1 MRRALRES
9 RAPRII
15 IGLVLGALLAACPKS
30 QGDKPAKTPQAQPE
44 DGAQPEVIHRSY
56 KAMGTQI
63 TITAYTTDKERAV
76 SVMEQAFKE
85 FDRLEKLL
93 TTWLPQSDVSKLNK
107 SAGGPAIKVAP
118 EVISIL
124 QKAISLS
131 RLTEGKF
138 DVTFGAL
145 SGLWRFDHQNQD
157 NKIPPEK
164 EIKKRLPFVGYE
176 NIEVD
181 AERQTARLRKK
192 GVSVHLGGIG
202 KGYAVDR
209 AVALIREQG
218 FKHFMVQAGG
228 DLYVAGRK
236 GDRAWRVGIRD
247 PRGGRSTFF
256 AAAEVTDATF
266 STSGDYERF
275 FIKDG
280 KRYHHIIDPDLGRPS
295 KPCRSVTVMAP
306 DAMTADAL
314 STGIF
319 ILGAKKGLEI
329 AEKTPGVGVVIVDNK
344 NQVHVS
350 SRLRDGLKRF
360 KDPTDGI

>member
-1 MRRALRES
+1 MC
-9 RAPRII
+9 
-15 IGLVLGALLAACPKS
+15 LGACPKD
-30 QGDKPAKTPQAQPE
+30 QVEQPAEKPAPAAE
-44 DGAQPEVIHRSY
+44 PEVVHRSY
-56 KAMGTQI
+56 KAVGTQI
-63 TITAYTTDKERAV
+63 TITAYTTDKAGALA
-76 SVMEQAFKE
+76 VMEEAFKE

-93 TTWLPQSDVSKLNK
+93 TIWLPQSDVSKLNK
-107 SAGGPAIKVAP
+107 GAGGPAIRVAP
-118 EVISIL
+118 EVISVL

-131 RLTEGKF
+131 QLTEGKF

-157 NKIPPEK
+157 NKIPPEA
-164 EIKKRLPFVGYE
+164 EIKARLPFVGYE

-181 AERQTARLRKK
+181 AERQTARLNKK

-209 AVALIREQG
+209 AVALIRERG
-218 FKHFMVQAGG
+218 FKNFMVQAGG

-266 STSGDYERF
+266 STSGDYERY

-306 DAMTADAL
+306 DAMTPDAL

-319 ILGAKKGLEI
+319 ILGAEKGLEI
-329 AEKTPGVGVVIVDNK
+329 AEKTPGVGVVIVDRK

-350 SRLRDGLKRF
+350 SRLRDRLKRF
-360 KDPTDGI
+360 KAPTDGI